1 MGRVVPVEV
10 VGEVPRVGGA
20 GGVVLPGPGPR
31 HLGLDRGPGRG
42 GHLGVQPAGGGG
54 LGGGGG
60 GRGGGGG
67 VLEEEGGVLGLEP
80 RLGAGVE
87 VLHRPVVRRVGA
99 RLVMIIHYTRQTL
112 INNGVKY

>member
-1 MGRVVPVEV
+1 MGGVVPVQV

-67 VLEEEGGVLGLEP
+67 GLEEEGGVLGLEP